1 MSSEEPQSDLADG
14 RGAAWKSVLLIYLVL
29 RVLMTLW
36 MWSVRQVV
44 SDPILPDPARRPYLG
59 VPQET
64 NPWLEPWQR
73 WDTIHYQA
81 IAERG
86 YTAFEGALFTP
97 PLYPVLMGIV
107 ASLSGIGT
115 LVAGLLL
122 SNLAYVG
129 VLLVFQRLAALELND
144 SEKATRATLY
154 LALFPTSFFFLAA
167 YTESL
172 MLLGA
177 VLAIYAAHERRWLAS
192 GLSAASAALS
202 RIVGAALVI
211 PLGLEALRSWRETR
225 SARPWLAGAG
235 AIAGGL
241 VLPLY
246 AWLGLGLSPLAPLEA
261 QRGRSHGD
269 LSVPGASLVQAAR
282 RLLSGEAFMADYID
296 LAFLLL
302 FIACGYFVWR
312 RYSRLVS
319 TYYVS
324 LLLLYLARV
333 AGTQPLLGSARYVL
347 MLFPAFFVMAEWG
360 GRPWVNR
367 LITYVSFAGLLFLSG
382 QFAIWGWVG

>member
-59 VPQET
+59 VQQET

-122 SNLAYVG
+122 SNLAYLG